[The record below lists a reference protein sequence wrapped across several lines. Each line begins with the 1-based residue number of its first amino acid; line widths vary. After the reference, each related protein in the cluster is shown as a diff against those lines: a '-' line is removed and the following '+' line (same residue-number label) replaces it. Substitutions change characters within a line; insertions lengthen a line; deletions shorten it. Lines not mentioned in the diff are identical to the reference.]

1 MRNRNFPENQNEMG
15 IEKES
20 TPDGGMNFYEQPKG
34 TAEKECQFHAN
45 TLYLCD
51 NLCLMKRLP
60 GSIIDLIYVDP
71 PFFTGKERKA
81 VSRIQGSEFRFQ
93 DTWSGGIDSYVSWL
107 KPRLTQMRRLLKP
120 RGLIY
125 LHLDWHAVHYA
136 KVAMDSIFSY
146 DRFVNEIIWRYRT
159 GGVSINRFSRKHDT
173 ILVYS
178 KSAKFRIDPWK
189 EKAYTKC
196 RYRKAG
202 LVNYGAGKS
211 EFFED
216 GVGVY
221 NLVNA
226 TDVWEIPYIN
236 SQAKERVGY
245 PSQKPQKLM
254 EKIISTSTRKGDL
267 VADFFC
273 GSGTTGVVAQ
283 SLGRKWILS
292 DQSIEALKISKAR
305 IKNIIS
311 GQEPSEKT
319 LRIPILKC

>member
-1 MRNRNFPENQNEMG
+1 MKSHGQQR
-15 IEKES
+15 
-20 TPDGGMNFYEQPKG
+20 TAAEQ
-34 TAEKECQFHAN
+34 ECQVHAN

-51 NLCLMKRLP
+51 NLDLMKRLP

-81 VSRIQGSEFRFQ
+81 NSRIQGAEYRFQ
-93 DTWSGGIDSYVSWL
+93 DAWAGGIDGYVSWL

-120 RGLIY
+120 NGLIY

-136 KVAMDSIFSY
+136 KVEMDTIFGY

-159 GGVSINRFSRKHDT
+159 GGVSRNRFSRKHDT

-178 KSAKFRIDPWK
+178 KSAKYRIDPWK
-189 EKAYTKC
+189 EKAYTKS

-202 LVNYGAGKS
+202 PVNYGAGNA
-211 EFFED
+211 EFFDD
-216 GVGVY
+216 GNGVY

-245 PSQKPQKLM
+245 PSQKPQKLI

-283 SLGRKWILS
+283 ALGRKWILS
-292 DQSIEALKISKAR
+292 DQSVEALKISKAR
-305 IKNIIS
+305 IENVILIP
-311 GQEPSEKT
+311 EPGEKT